1 MAAVGEPGSAGMPI
15 VHEHRR
21 LSGVSMQRRGDAP
34 DIPPIAGGDQGQQ
47 ADGGMFGGV
56 ECSRPRRRG

>member
-1 MAAVGEPGSAGMPI
+1 MASVGEPGSTGMP
-15 VHEHRR
+15 VMHEHRWR
-21 LSGVSMQRRGDAP
+21 SGVRMQRRGDAT

-56 ECSRPRRRG
+56 ECSRPRGRG

>member
-1 MAAVGEPGSAGMPI
+1 MASVGKPGATGMSV

-21 LSGVSMQRRGDAP
+21 LSGLRMQRRGDAT

-47 ADGGMFGGV
+47 ADRGMLGGV
-56 ECSRPRRRG
+56 QGSGPRGRG